1 MMPKPPVVWYTDSD
15 AVPIKEVIVNCDT
28 DEKQKDR
35 LSRIT
40 DLMKINILLEY
51 TTLQNTIEILLPM
64 MKKISQKIS

>member
-40 DLMKINILLEY
+40 DLMKMFENKQNKMTLEDFDREYVKILNDQE
-51 TTLQNTIEILLPM
+51 
-64 MKKISQKIS
+64 

>member
-1 MMPKPPVVWYTDSD
+1 MPKPPVVWYTDSD

-40 DLMKINILLEY
+40 DLMKMFENKQNKMTLEDFDREYVKILNDQE
-51 TTLQNTIEILLPM
+51 
-64 MKKISQKIS
+64 